1 MRGALNILGCDPL
14 GSIFATASAASTE
27 TLDGLISLALE
38 QREAARA
45 RKDFATSDAIRDQIT
60 ELGITIEDTAAGP
73 RWTVGR

>member
-1 MRGALNILGCDPL
+1 LGCDPFDAV
-14 GSIFATASAASTE
+14 FATGSAASTE

-60 ELGITIEDTAAGP
+60 QLGITIEDTAAGP